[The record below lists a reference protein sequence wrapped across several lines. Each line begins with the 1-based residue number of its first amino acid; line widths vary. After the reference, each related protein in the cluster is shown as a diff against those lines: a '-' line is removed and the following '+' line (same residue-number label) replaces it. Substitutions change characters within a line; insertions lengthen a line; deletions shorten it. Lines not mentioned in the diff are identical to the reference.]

1 MLFVYL
7 RWSQIRWF
15 KHISTSRNDPAIRL
29 LLANF
34 GFEGYGLYWT
44 ILEIIAENLDCR
56 NITSA
61 TMTAKQW
68 CNSVKISPKKF
79 QKILLFCSE
88 NFGFIV
94 KNNAKLITINCPKLL
109 KYRDEY
115 SRKQGRKSG
124 QTPDI

>member
-1 MLFVYL
+1 M
-7 RWSQIRWF
+7 RWF
-15 KHISTSRNDPAIRL
+15 KHLSVARNDPTMRL
-29 LLANF
+29 LLAEF

-44 ILEIIAENLDCR
+44 ILEIIAENLDNK

-79 QKILLFCSE
+79 QKVLVFCSE
-88 NFGFIV
+88 NFCFSF
-94 KNNAKLITINCPKLL
+94 KNNQELITINCPKLL

-115 SRKQGRKSG
+115 SRKKDKKSG
-124 QTPDI
+124 HSPDT